1 MSDPYHPVIGP
12 YQAQKLLGAGGGG
25 RVWLARG
32 AKGLVALKTAQSAE
46 QRAWL
51 LREVAVLSKVNHKYI
66 VKLVEADLH
75 GEWLA
80 MEYVPGP
87 SLSNWGREKSLQARV
102 EVGARL
108 ATAVAHLHQ
117 AGILHGD
124 LKPDNVMVD
133 AHGHPRL
140 IDLGTARRLTEDP
153 PKGFAGTLGYAAPEL
168 LRAEHGGPECDIYS
182 LGAVL
187 YYLLTGQPPFR
198 DADPAALAY
207 LPLSSL
213 PLPASALAP
222 GLPEALDELLLQ
234 MLCLNPRLRPTPTGA
249 LPTRLRAALRSAPA
263 ERIVGMQREREV
275 LRRAVVRVADGMPG
289 VVVVHGK
296 CGSGRATLIR
306 EALCA
311 ARREGLEVIEGR
323 DARQALALV
332 RARRA
337 PSVVSLDFTSGQDV
351 GGVSRILVR
360 KLPVLV
366 VVRSERPLMSLTAV
380 GARHI
385 SPPRLT
391 EKQVTALL
399 EHQSGDVRRAKE
411 IVQRTRG
418 LPSAVRAYVGPTGA
432 TNPVLTDNQRRL
444 LDATRGGAR
453 SVEDLAAGLGLS
465 EHALVDLAE
474 ELLDKGLLVE
484 VDDGAALA
492 ASRVDG

>member
-1 MSDPYHPVIGP
+1 MADSYHPVIGP

-25 RVWLARG
+25 RVWLAQG
-32 AKGLVALKTAQSAE
+32 KNGLVALKTAQTEE
-46 QRAWL
+46 QHAWL
-51 LREVAVLSKVNHKYI
+51 LREAGVLSRVEHRYI
-66 VKLVEADLH
+66 VQLIDADMR
-75 GEWLA
+75 GAWLA

-87 SLSNWGREKSLQARV
+87 SLSGWGREQPLTARV

-108 ATAVAHLHQ
+108 AEAVAHLHQ
-117 AGILHGD
+117 SGILHGD

-133 AHGHPRL
+133 SQGHPRL
-140 IDLGTARRLTEDP
+140 IDLGTARRLADPP

-168 LRAEHGGPECDIYS
+168 LRGEHGGPECDVYS

-213 PLPASALAP
+213 PEPASALAP
-222 GLPEALDELLLQ
+222 GIPAGLDELLLQ
-234 MLCLNPRLRPTPTGA
+234 MLCRNPERRPIPTGS
-249 LPTRLRAALRSAPA
+249 LPGRLRAALKSPVSDRV
-263 ERIVGMQREREV
+263 VGMQREREV
-275 LRRAVVRVADGMPG
+275 LRRAVVSVADSVPG

-296 CGSGRATLIR
+296 AGSGRNTLIR
-306 EALCA
+306 EALAA
-311 ARREGLEVIEGR
+311 ARREGLDVVEGR
-323 DARQALALV
+323 DAREALALV
-332 RARRA
+332 TRQPS
-337 PSVVSLDFTSGQDV
+337 PSVVALDFTGGHDV
-351 GGVSRILVR
+351 GAVSRILVK

-366 VVRSERPLMSLTAV
+366 VVRSERPLMSLTGV

-391 EKQVTALL
+391 ERHIAGLL
-399 EHQSGDVRRAKE
+399 EHHGGDVKRAKE
-411 IVQRTRG
+411 ILQRTRG
-418 LPSAVRAYVGPTGA
+418 LPGAVRAYVGPTE
-432 TNPVLTDNQRRL
+432 TNHLQLSNDQRRL
-444 LDATRGGAR
+444 LDATRVGPR
-453 SVEDLAAGLGLS
+453 TLVELADVLVLS

-474 ELLDKGLLVE
+474 ELLDLGLLVE